1 MMMHHDAQPLVSWNS
16 NYGVLNQLR
25 MLRKAGAIF
34 TQVLMLTPSPGSKW
48 YEDTYTS
55 GCAFDAVGQQ
65 KVEPHMVDGNHVIAS
80 HHPRPWLK
88 QLNLLAG
95 YTYFFN
101 PLRLLV
107 AVFFP
112 KSTIPFA
119 DAESRPDDEVQ
130 QYSRWRKA
138 RRWCFRKVRAHM
150 TDAAVQVLGMMA
162 LIVTYYRTLGWLWR
176 LFWGP
181 IQRAEQA
188 PGSGI
193 PLRRAHG
200 VSTSHELPGAVMRD
214 TSHLHVPLA
223 DLKAQNA
230 VSERCESPTEAEH
243 NHA

>member
-1 MMMHHDAQPLVSWNS
+1 MTAQPLVSWNS
-16 NYGVLNQLR
+16 NYGLLNQLR
-25 MLRKAGAIF
+25 TLRKAGAIF

-55 GCAFDAVGQQ
+55 GCAFDAVGG
-65 KVEPHMVDGNHVIAS
+65 KRVEPHIVDGNHVIAS

-88 QLNLLAG
+88 QVNLLAG

-119 DAESRPDDEVQ
+119 DAESRPADEVQ

-138 RRWCFRKVRAHM
+138 RRWSFRKVRAHM

-162 LIVTYYRTLGWLWR
+162 LIRDILPHLGVAMASVLGPDPTRRTGAW
-176 LFWGP
+176 
-181 IQRAEQA
+181 QRNSHA
-188 PGSGI
+188 SCD
-193 PLRRAHG
+193 G

-214 TSHLHVPLA
+214 TSHIPVPRTGLQ
-223 DLKAQNA
+223 AQNA
-230 VSERCESPTEAEH
+230 MSERCGSSTLP
-243 NHA
+243 